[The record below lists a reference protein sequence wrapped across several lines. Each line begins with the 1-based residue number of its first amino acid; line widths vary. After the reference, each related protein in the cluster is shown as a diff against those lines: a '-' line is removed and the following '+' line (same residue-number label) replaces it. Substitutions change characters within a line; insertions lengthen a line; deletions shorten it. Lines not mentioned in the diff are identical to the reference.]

1 MKLLLDSARTARTQG
16 WCGLA
21 DSAPLPFRGA
31 PPQER
36 YARRVG
42 SGFGHPRGRRS
53 RVRVHIAGYFGL
65 GRPVGLGFRSGR
77 DRRAARLPP
86 PRAPDARPAAPP
98 YPLPK
103 PHLHGDEPRDFLALR
118 GDERGPGLI
127 IIFVQQVA
135 GYSPIGT
142 GLAVIPITGL
152 MFLLS
157 TRFGALSD
165 WSTRRYSLRR
175 GKEDVRAL
183 LGQHSAAS
191 RPDAPARSSYH
202 RHAPA

>member
-1 MKLLLDSARTARTQG
+1 LVWGDPLVWGSVVVGIGALLGFLLRERRTR
-16 WCGLA
+16 
-21 DSAPLPFRGA
+21 DPLLPLTLF
-31 PPQER
+31 
-36 YARRVG
+36 
-42 SGFGHPRGRRS
+42 RS
-53 RVRVHIAGYFGL
+53 RTFTVMNLVTFLLYGAMN
-65 GRPVGLGFRSGR
+65 
-77 DRRAARLPP
+77 AALV
-86 PRAPDARPAAPP
+86 
-98 YPLPK
+98 
-103 PHLHGDEPRDFLALR
+103 F
-118 GDERGPGLI
+118 I

-157 TRFGALSD
+157 TRFGVLSD